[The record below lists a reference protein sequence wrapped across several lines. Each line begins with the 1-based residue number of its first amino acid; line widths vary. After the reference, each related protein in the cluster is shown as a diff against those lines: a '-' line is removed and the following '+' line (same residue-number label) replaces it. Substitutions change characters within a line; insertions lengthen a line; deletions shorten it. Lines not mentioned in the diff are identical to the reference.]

1 MKFKYLTPISRLR
14 IKSFVN
20 LLLLILILAVPS
32 VVFAQEEEKAES
44 SSDCSIPKD
53 LSLSRPHP
61 EGTPTTVKIG
71 MFLID
76 IKEIKDVSQSYVADG
91 FFNISW
97 KDPRLSKKALGKSL
111 KGCKIE
117 NDEIWFPNAYV
128 VNARSREFW
137 NKKLSVDDDGNARY
151 QFRYVGELSSDLDF
165 TKFPFDVQTL
175 TFVFSSIG
183 DDAENL
189 KFEEDKERSGARETF
204 SVEGWQLKLI
214 EPLYRQEYHTLTGRY
229 VSQIHFRISAE
240 RQRGFYIWKVLL
252 PLFLIVMMA
261 WAVFWIDPS
270 QIGPQIS
277 LSAASVF
284 TLIAYRFSMGF
295 TLPRISYFTRVDIFI
310 MYSTILV
317 FLALGTAIATSRIAS
332 QGRKELAVKIEK
344 WARIIY
350 LVLFL
355 IIIAAMFL
363 V

>member
-1 MKFKYLTPISRLR
+1 MKFKYLTPIPRLR
-14 IKSFVN
+14 IKSFIN
-20 LLLLILILAVPS
+20 PLLLILILAVPS
-32 VVFAQEEEKAES
+32 VVFAQEKERAES
-44 SSDCSIPKD
+44 SSDCSIPED
-53 LSLSRPHP
+53 LSLSRPDP
-61 EGTPTTVKIG
+61 EGAPTTVKIG

-76 IKEIKDVSQSYVADG
+76 IKEIKDVSQSYVADA

-97 KDPRLSKKALGKSL
+97 KDPRLSKKMLGKSL

-117 NDEIWFPNAYV
+117 KDEIWFPSAYA
-128 VNARSREFW
+128 VNARSREFRL
-137 NKKLSVDDDGNARY
+137 KKLSVDDDGNARY
-151 QFRYVGELSSDLDF
+151 QFRYLGELSSDFDF
-165 TKFPFDVQTL
+165 TKFPFDKQIL
-175 TFVFSSIG
+175 TFVFSAIG

-189 KFEEDKERSGARETF
+189 KFEEDKERSGAREKF
-204 SVEGWQLKLI
+204 SVEGWQLELI

-261 WAVFWIDPS
+261 WGVFWINPS
-270 QIGPQIS
+270 QVGPQIS
-277 LSAASVF
+277 LSTATVF
-284 TLIAYRFSMGF
+284 TLIAYRFSLGF

-317 FLALGTAIATSRIAS
+317 FLVLGTAIATSRIAS

-355 IIIAAMFL
+355 IIIAATFL